1 MWENLIPNPPI
12 PQIRFL
18 RLQNAI
24 FQSIDSPIHL
34 QSYKASAMKNSDPY
48 RIMHAITN
56 MEHIGTPPEL
66 AFRLFA
72 IAKKETSSIEQ
83 IAQEILKNPTV
94 SAALLKLSNS
104 AYYSRGLPIENVHQ
118 AIVHLGTK
126 TVINLIVAIEM
137 IGTFENREDRSSFN
151 INQYW
156 KRSLALALLA
166 QEIALLERREDTES
180 AFLSGLLYDI
190 GVLVLR
196 QYFPD
201 AFAEI
206 CELMS
211 GKKCCFAE
219 ACGTIGYL
227 DHHQIGRLIAMR
239 WNLPKKILY
248 LYSEPSTSLL
258 DYVEVTANRNTVL
271 FSDCQL
277 TLNGIY
283 AWDAHQKADL
293 NLAKLFAPGENFLKD
308 FLKRLVSDV
317 HEIRAAM

>member
-1 MWENLIPNPPI
+1 
-12 PQIRFL
+12 
-18 RLQNAI
+18 
-24 FQSIDSPIHL
+24 
-34 QSYKASAMKNSDPY
+34 MKNSDPY

-72 IAKKETSSIEQ
+72 IAKRETSSIEQ

-104 AYYSRGLPIENVHQ
+104 AYYSRGMPIENVHQ
-118 AIVHLGTK
+118 AIVHLGIK
-126 TVINLIVAIEM
+126 TVINLIIAVEM
-137 IGTFENREDRSSFN
+137 IGTFENREDRSSFD

-166 QEIALLERREDTES
+166 QEIALIERREDTES
-180 AFLSGLLYDI
+180 AFLSGLLFDI

-248 LYSEPSTSLL
+248 VFAGPSESLL

-271 FSDCQL
+271 FSDYQL

-283 AWDAHQKADL
+283 AWDAHQKADP
-293 NLAKLFAPGENFLKD
+293 NHAKLFAPGEEFLKD
-308 FLKRLVSDV
+308 YLRRLVCDV
-317 HEIRAAM
+317 NELRAAM

>member
-1 MWENLIPNPPI
+1 
-12 PQIRFL
+12 
-18 RLQNAI
+18 
-24 FQSIDSPIHL
+24 
-34 QSYKASAMKNSDPY
+34 
-48 RIMHAITN
+48 
-56 MEHIGTPPEL
+56 
-66 AFRLFA
+66 
-72 IAKKETSSIEQ
+72 
-83 IAQEILKNPTV
+83 
-94 SAALLKLSNS
+94 
-104 AYYSRGLPIENVHQ
+104 
-118 AIVHLGTK
+118 
-126 TVINLIVAIEM
+126 M
-137 IGTFENREDRSSFN
+137 IGTFENREDRSSFD

-166 QEIALLERREDTES
+166 QEMALIERREDTES

-211 GKKCCFAE
+211 SKKCGFAE

-227 DHHQIGRLIAMR
+227 DHRQIGRLIAMR

-248 LYSEPSTSLL
+248 VFAGPSESLL

-277 TLNGIY
+277 TLNGVY
-283 AWDAHQKADL
+283 TWDVHQKADP
-293 NLAKLFAPGENFLKD
+293 NHAKLCTPGEEFLKE
-308 FLKRLVSDV
+308 FLKKLVSDV
-317 HEIRAAM
+317 HELRAAM